1 MKSRGLNSYDILV
14 EYDYFGRS
22 KWRVIRNNES
32 LLIKLSKLMLFKYL
46 ENVLNIIDVAKF
58 QEIITISFS
67 QVLL

>member
-58 QEIITISFS
+58 QEIITIYFS